1 MRWTTLATTVLSFC
15 AFSGSALAQ
24 QAKPAWYSGFEE
36 GFPGEWLDWGD
47 GSFTTSGNA
56 NSGLAEAWT
65 ILKGGDLVYAGEH
78 VYKGWAV
85 SAKSDSHRAYPVIHV
100 DIPSPLVNSFMVYL
114 DVDYSNLSSS
124 DWVHFAT
131 WGNNEDWAV
140 HTLSVRER
148 KLEMA
153 HLSWRYI
160 GPGSQPEFPLR
171 RWVRLTAYIHYDGD
185 EGYVRL
191 WQDGVAMLEGTYTA
205 VPGRNLMR
213 AHWGWY
219 SNGAVSR
226 GVQYNDEIQIW
237 TLDEPLTNLEREP
250 PSPYPPVDNGSG
262 GAASGGSG
270 SGGAASGGR
279 ASGGRAGSGGS
290 SRGGAAGSNGIVAGR
305 AGSGGALPGGAPG
318 NTTAGSGGQAGVTVG
333 GFAAGGTLSGSS
345 GSSARAGSAPLA
357 GASVAGAGS
366 PPVERMDPEEGC
378 SYAARGAEN
387 SNVAWLSGALLAL
400 GSVLTRRV
408 RRGRRTSSG

>member
-56 NSGLAEAWT
+56 NSG
-65 ILKGGDLVYAGEH
+65 VYAGEH

-85 SAKSDSHRAYPVIHV
+85 SAKNDSHRAYPVIHV

-114 DVDYSNLSSS
+114 DVDYSNLSST

-219 SNGAVSR
+219 SNGAITR

-250 PSPYPPVDNGSG
+250 ASPYPPVDNGSG

-270 SGGAASGGR
+270 SGGAAAGGR
-279 ASGGRAGSGGS
+279 AAGGRAGSGGAPP
-290 SRGGAAGSNGIVAGR
+290 RGGAAGSGSAVAGR
-305 AGSGGALPGGAPG
+305 AGSGGAPPSP
-318 NTTAGSGGQAGVTVG
+318 TAGSGGQAGFTIG
-333 GFAAGGTLSGSS
+333 GFTAGGTLSGSS
-345 GSSARAGSAPLA
+345 GSSARAGSAP
-357 GASVAGAGS
+357 VAGTSPLPEAGS
-366 PPVERMDPEEGC
+366 PPVERMDPEAGC
-378 SYAARGAEN
+378 TYAAPGSRA
-387 SNVAWLSGALLAL
+387 SSSAWLSGVLLAL
-400 GSVLTRRV
+400 GSVLTRRA
-408 RRGRRTSSG
+408 RRGRSSPA